1 MEIAFNRE
9 RDPDGSK
16 LRKFL
21 EACSEYERMSA
32 ARSFSVH
39 LLAIVSVFVWLEA
52 GWPSLL
58 PMDVQIF
65 ALGLWGMFFC
75 LALWMGI
82 EEWIWRRRREDYF
95 AQCHGSRREHSNEP
109 GAFPS

>member
-1 MEIAFNRE
+1 MEIPLDRE

-16 LRKFL
+16 LRRFL
-21 EACSEYERMSA
+21 EACYMYERMSA

-39 LLAIVSVFVWLEA
+39 LLALVSVFVWLQA

-58 PMDVQIF
+58 PMNVRIF

-75 LALWMGI
+75 LALWLSV
-82 EEWIWRRRREDYF
+82 EEWMWCRRRTRYC
-95 AQCHGSRREHSNEP
+95 AQYHGKQKEL
-109 GAFPS
+109 